1 MKQYR
6 NRLKLASRSYL
17 SGVAVYSVLM
27 LIYLFTGYYKRLL
40 VPETVWFLKNLY
52 FFYILT
58 GLPRLYFWRE
68 KDYKP
73 EQLIRSIPE
82 FLKSLYV
89 FCLGDGKKKW
99 IVGIKDKNLWLFT
112 LVKAFYFP
120 LMVNFLVGNYKGLS
134 WKLDYPNILNFL
146 FTVDTAFFTF
156 GYLIQHK
163 RLGNV
168 VKSVEP
174 TLFGWMIALAC
185 YPPFNS
191 VTGSYLGWYS
201 SDRFSYSDP
210 NIDMVAR
217 VVVIV
222 LIGLYTWASV
232 SLGFKC
238 SNLTN
243 RGIVGTGAYKWIRH
257 PAYTG
262 KLLAWWIMGFASF
275 SLPMMVSMTA
285 WTLIYYLR
293 AVTEERHLMADPDYR
308 KYVKKVPYRFI
319 PFVA

>member
-1 MKQYR
+1 M
-6 NRLKLASRSYL
+6 ASRSYL
-17 SGVAVYSVLM
+17 SGVAVYSLLM
-27 LIYLFTGYYKRLL
+27 IVYLFTGYYKRLL
-40 VPETVWFLKNLY
+40 VPETIWFLKNLY
-52 FFYILT
+52 FFYIIT
-58 GLPRLYFWRE
+58 GLPRLFFWQE

-73 EQLIRSIPE
+73 EQLVKSIPE
-82 FLKSLYV
+82 FLKSMYV
-89 FCLGDGKKKW
+89 FCLGDGRKKW
-99 IVGIKDKNLWLFT
+99 VVDIKNKNLWLFT
-112 LVKAFYFP
+112 IVKAFYLP
-120 LMVNFLVGNYKGLS
+120 LMINFLIGNYKGLS

-146 FTVDTAFFTF
+146 FTIDTAFFTF
-156 GYLIQHK
+156 GYLLQHK
-163 RLGNV
+163 RLGNM

-174 TLFGWMIALAC
+174 TLFGWLIALAC

-210 NIDMVAR
+210 KIDMVAR
-217 VVVIV
+217 VAVIT

-243 RGIVGTGAYKWIRH
+243 RGIVKSGAYRWIRH
-257 PAYTG
+257 PAYVG
-262 KLLAWWIMGFASF
+262 KVLAWWIMALANF
-275 SLPMMVSMTA
+275 SVPMMVSMTA
-285 WTLIYYLR
+285 WSLIYYLR

-319 PFVA
+319 PGLA

>member
-1 MKQYR
+1 MKQFR
-6 NRLKLASRSYL
+6 KRLRTASRSYL
-17 SGVAVYSVLM
+17 SGIIVYSILM
-27 LIYLFTGYYKRLL
+27 VIYLYTGYYKRLL
-40 VPETVWFLKNLY
+40 VPETVWFLKNIY
-52 FFYILT
+52 FFYIFI
-58 GLPRLYFWRE
+58 GLPRLFFWKE

-73 EQLIRSIPE
+73 EQLIKSIPE
-82 FLKSLYV
+82 FLKATYV
-89 FCLGDGKKKW
+89 FCLGDGKYKW
-99 IVGIKDKNLWLFT
+99 IVDKKDKNLWLFT

-120 LMVNFLVGNYKGLS
+120 LMLNFLVGNYKGLS
-134 WKLDYPNILNFL
+134 WKLDYPNLLNFL
-146 FTVDTAFFTF
+146 FTIDTAFFTF

-163 RLGNV
+163 RLGNM

-191 VTGSYLGWYS
+191 VTGNYLGWYS
-201 SDRFSYSDP
+201 SDRFSYLDP

-217 VVVIV
+217 VAVIV

-243 RGIVGTGAYKWIRH
+243 RGIVGTGAYGWIRH

-262 KLLAWWIMGFASF
+262 KLLAWWIMGLASF
-275 SLPMMVSMTA
+275 SLPMMISMSA

-293 AVTEERHLMADPDYR
+293 AITEERHLMADPDYR
-308 KYVKKVPYRFI
+308 RYVKKVPYRFI
-319 PFVA
+319 PGLA